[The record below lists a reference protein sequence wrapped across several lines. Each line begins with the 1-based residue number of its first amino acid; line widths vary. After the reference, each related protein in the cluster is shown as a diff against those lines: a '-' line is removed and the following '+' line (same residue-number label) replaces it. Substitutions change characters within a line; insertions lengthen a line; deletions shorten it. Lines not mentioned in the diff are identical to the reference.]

1 MYVMPLAKRA
11 MRLHGGLRMPERQ
24 RGMASLIVAM
34 VLLGIISIMT
44 LFTLSYGIQNRR
56 ALAVES
62 ATRVVQEAAQAGL
75 DQAVQFFRAR
85 TFEIASTWLTSAP
98 GLSRW
103 ERCAPSD
110 VSVPC
115 GAVAA
120 SVRANYWRYHDD
132 GRADPTA
139 LDMRDA
145 FTDSTGAPVQQLVTS
160 AGDYR
165 IAYDVHALL
174 CLVDTDMPDLQCR
187 PSSDSAAPEN
197 NGKAAYP
204 GPYAITLIARARL
217 SESDADAVKAIR
229 QAIVKETIATRR
241 TEGAAQSRLGVV
253 PGSWSD
259 AGGIDGRGNY
269 AER

>member
-1 MYVMPLAKRA
+1 MP
-11 MRLHGGLRMPERQ
+11 GQQ

-44 LFTLSYGIQNRR
+44 LFTLSYGIQDRR

-85 TFEIASTWLTSAP
+85 TIEIASTWLTSAP

-103 ERCAPSD
+103 ERCASSD

-120 SVRANYWRYHDD
+120 SVRANYWRYHDDRD

-174 CLVDTDMPDLQCR
+174 CLVDTDTPDLQCR

-197 NGKAAYP
+197 NGKAVYP

-217 SESDADAVKAIR
+217 SESGDEAVKAR
-229 QAIVKETIATRR
+229 AIVKETIATRR
-241 TEGAAQSRLGVV
+241 VEGAAQLRLGVV